1 MRSISSHISRPR
13 CGVQIIVLQARVSPN
28 SAALHSLHRTRSP
41 RLPAA
46 LRAHG
51 TRRAC
56 SRPEGRRVLVRP
68 GLTPP
73 PSSPPSTNQPSCTN
87 LPGPSLDPRCRKP
100 RLRPHCRRV
109 ARRGVRTHIGR
120 HVGGRKRK
128 RAGIG
133 GRRRRGRRRRR
144 CGGRRR
150 GGRRR
155 GGRRRGGRRRGRAS
169 SRLAQGCEP
178 QSAGRLLLPARADR
192 AAAGGEASRQGRAG
206 RRRGGGRRRR

>member
-73 PSSPPSTNQPSCTN
+73 PSSPPSTNQPSCTT

-100 RLRPHCRRV
+100 RLRPHCRSCSPLHSRCLWHSHWLRSWNCCRFDPELQLEDVGLELCFGGPSVPLRWWVSSV
-109 ARRGVRTHIGR
+109 ATACRRT
-120 HVGGRKRK
+120 
-128 RAGIG
+128 
-133 GRRRRGRRRRR
+133 
-144 CGGRRR
+144 CLW
-150 GGRRR
+150 
-155 GGRRRGGRRRGRAS
+155 S
-169 SRLAQGCEP
+169 SP
-178 QSAGRLLLPARADR
+178 PLLDSHPLLDAPK
-192 AAAGGEASRQGRAG
+192 
-206 RRRGGGRRRR
+206 